1 MESAEAMAREL
12 FHQIMQARHSLF
24 TGAAAILAEKPRCH
38 FDMLHRLYI
47 AIQHN
52 GQDGVVAVS
61 DLTCRMYDSP
71 QAVSRALR
79 VLEKDGLIRR
89 EADPRDRRKT
99 TVRLTEEGLHA
110 HEECER
116 AVSEYAFGIMRRM
129 GPENLNSFLQDWAR
143 FQQAVEEENAA
154 RRIAR
159 NEGKE

>member
-24 TGAAAILAEKPRCH
+24 TGAAAVLAEKPRCH
-38 FDMLHRLYI
+38 FDMLHRLYV
-47 AIQHN
+47 AIQHS
-52 GQDGVVAVS
+52 GQDGMVAVS
-61 DLTCRMYDSP
+61 DLNNRMYDSP

-89 EADPRDRRKT
+89 DPDPQDRRKT
-99 TVRLTEEGLHA
+99 TVRLTEEGRRA

-129 GPENLNSFLQDWAR
+129 GPESLDRFVQDWAR

-159 NEGKE
+159 TEGKE

>member
-1 MESAEAMAREL
+1 MESTEAMAREL

-24 TGAAAILAEKPRCH
+24 TGAAAVLAEKPRCH

-61 DLTCRMYDSP
+61 ELNKRMYDSP

-89 EADPRDRRKT
+89 EPDPQDRRKT
-99 TVRLTEEGLHA
+99 TVRLTEEGQRAHA
-110 HEECER
+110 ECEQ
-116 AVSEYAFGIMRRM
+116 AISEYAFGIMRRM
-129 GPENLNSFLQDWAR
+129 GPESLNRFVQDWAR
-143 FQQAVEEENAA
+143 FQQAAEEENAA
-154 RRIAR
+154 RRIPR
-159 NEGKE
+159 TEGKE